1 MRQRNTRA
9 SNQGGRVSRYAR
21 FLISPA
27 VIAGLSFQ
35 VWACDPMAPTA
46 SLGVRP
52 QFQATHSEIT
62 GSFEEVDD
70 PADCTANPRIGEIV
84 LFTGRIN
91 YVLRATTTPSGNVDT
106 TLKFIYDPA
115 VHLVGQTS
123 GTVWMIDPTNTRP
136 IFILRVHG
144 NGLVTQNVGQEF
156 YTNAAGAHLL
166 LMANYHVT
174 VNANGNVTASR
185 DFLYDCIG
193 G

>member
-1 MRQRNTRA
+1 MR
-9 SNQGGRVSRYAR
+9 
-21 FLISPA
+21 P
-27 VIAGLSFQ
+27 LSYLSIPM
-35 VWACDPMAPTA
+35 VLLVAACERQPVAPDLT
-46 SLGVRP
+46 VRP
-52 QFQATHSEIT
+52 QFGATHSEIT
-62 GSFEEVDD
+62 GFFEEVDD
-70 PADCTANPRIGEIV
+70 PADCTANPKIGEIV

-91 YVLRATTTPSGNVDT
+91 YVLRTTTTPAGNVDT

-136 IFILRVHG
+136 IFILLVHG

-166 LMANYHVT
+166 LVANYHVT
-174 VNANGNVTASR
+174 VNANGNVTVSR
-185 DFLYDCIG
+185 DFVYRCIG